1 MHKIGQSGGFLGRIL
16 GPLLNSGLPLI
27 GNVLK
32 PLTTSVLIPLGLT
45 ASASARDATIH
56 KKIFGSGVTT
66 LTIFNE
72 EMNDIMKIIKSLE
85 KSRLI
90 IKSVSE
96 TIKKA
101 KERKRGFPSVLFD
114 TLGASLL
121 GNLLTG
127 KRAIVT
133 SPERKANI
141 PRRGTITTDESA
153 VRAGP
158 DF

>member
-45 ASASARDATIH
+45 ESARDATIH
-56 KKIFGSGVTT
+56 KKMFGSGVTT

-85 KSRLI
+85 KSGLI

-101 KERKRGFPSVLFD
+101 KEQKRGFLSVLFD

-127 KRAIVT
+127 KRAIVM

-141 PRRGTITTDESA
+141 PGRGTITTDESA